1 MKKDFDFSITIKLNR
16 SDVLKALKS
25 KGANTEY
32 LEELA
37 MWMRGDEGQ
46 TISLD
51 ADVPEDKGYIDT
63 LADIV
68 SDLREIVKDEELAE
82 DNREAEQEKDDE
94 PSDDFFAKQI
104 GSLEDWIGFLKDY
117 AATRKHE
124 KA

>member
-32 LEELA
+32 LEEIA
-37 MWMRGDEGQ
+37 MWMREDKGQ

-63 LADIV
+63 LADII
-68 SDLREIVKDEELAE
+68 SDLHEIGKDEELPEESNDAVE
-82 DNREAEQEKDDE
+82 EEGGD
-94 PSDDFFAKQI
+94 SDDFLAKQI

>member
-1 MKKDFDFSITIKLNR
+1 MKKDFDFSITIRLNR

-82 DNREAEQEKDDE
+82 ESNDAVEEEGGD
-94 PSDDFFAKQI
+94 SDDFLAKQI

>member
-32 LEELA
+32 LEEIA

-63 LADIV
+63 LADII
-68 SDLREIVKDEELAE
+68 SDLHEIVKDEELAE
-82 DNREAEQEKDDE
+82 DNKEEQEE
-94 PSDDFFAKQI
+94 GNESDDFLAKQI

>member
-1 MKKDFDFSITIKLNR
+1 MKKDFDFSITVKLNR
-16 SDVLKALKS
+16 SDVLKTLKS

-37 MWMRGDEGQ
+37 MWMREDEGQ

-63 LADIV
+63 LTDII
-68 SDLREIVKDEELAE
+68 SDLREIVKDEELAD
-82 DNREAEQEKDDE
+82 DNKEEQEE
-94 PSDDFFAKQI
+94 GNESDDFLAKQI

>member
-32 LEELA
+32 LEEIA
-37 MWMRGDEGQ
+37 MWMRESDEQKIG
-46 TISLD
+46 LD
-51 ADVPEDKGYIDT
+51 ADAPEDRDYIET
-63 LADIV
+63 LADVV
-68 SDLREIVKDEELAE
+68 SDLREIVKDEELSKEDDEEPEE
-82 DNREAEQEKDDE
+82 DNGD
-94 PSDDFFAKQI
+94 SDDFLAKQI
-104 GSLEDWIGFLKDY
+104 GSLEDWIGFLKEY

>member
-32 LEELA
+32 LEEIA

-63 LADIV
+63 LADII
-68 SDLREIVKDEELAE
+68 SDLHEIVKDEELAE
-82 DNREAEQEKDDE
+82 DNKEEQEE
-94 PSDDFFAKQI
+94 GNESDDFLAKQI
-104 GSLEDWIGFLKDY
+104 GSLEDRIGFLKDY

>member
-32 LEELA
+32 LEEMA
-37 MWMRGDEGQ
+37 MWMCENDEQKIG
-46 TISLD
+46 LD
-51 ADVPEDKGYIDT
+51 ADVPEDRGYIET
-63 LADIV
+63 LADII
-68 SDLREIVKDEELAE
+68 SDLREIVKDEELPEE
-82 DNREAEQEKDDE
+82 DNEE
-94 PSDDFFAKQI
+94 PEEDNGDSDDFLAKQI

-117 AATRKHE
+117 AAMRKHK